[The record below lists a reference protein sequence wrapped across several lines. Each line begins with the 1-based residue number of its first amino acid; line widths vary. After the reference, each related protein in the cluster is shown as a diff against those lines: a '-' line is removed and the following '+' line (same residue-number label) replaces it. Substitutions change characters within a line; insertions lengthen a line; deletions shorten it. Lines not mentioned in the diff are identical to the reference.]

1 MDMNKNSM
9 YSSQNIMNNGSQSP
23 ISSLRTDN
31 QNYSNRLAARK
42 LSTISN
48 PGQPQP
54 SIMTAQNNDFYL
66 KNGAGTGPIKVLPN
80 SKEDINGLRH
90 NIKT

>member
-9 YSSQNIMNNGSQSP
+9 YSSQNIMNGGQSP

-66 KNGAGTGPIKVLPN
+66 KNGAGTCPIKVLPN